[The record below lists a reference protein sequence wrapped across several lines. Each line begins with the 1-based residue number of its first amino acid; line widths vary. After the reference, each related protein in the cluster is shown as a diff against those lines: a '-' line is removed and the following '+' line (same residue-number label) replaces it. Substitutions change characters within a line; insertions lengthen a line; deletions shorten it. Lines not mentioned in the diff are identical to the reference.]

1 MSYIGRIG
9 TSTPTPPASP
19 NLLDETSADLLDETG
34 AILEEN

>member
-9 TSTPTPPASP
+9 TSAPPASP

-34 AILEEN
+34 AILLEN